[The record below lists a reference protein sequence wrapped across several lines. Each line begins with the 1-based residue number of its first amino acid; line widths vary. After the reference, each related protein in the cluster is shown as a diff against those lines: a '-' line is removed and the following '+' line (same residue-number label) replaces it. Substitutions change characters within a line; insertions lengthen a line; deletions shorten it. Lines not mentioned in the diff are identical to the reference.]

1 MTKLEVHLKT
11 KLKEL
16 REARQL
22 TQDALAKV
30 MGVSRQTINSI
41 ETNKYIAS
49 LPLAIK
55 LANYFKTR
63 VEDIF
68 HV

>member
-1 MTKLEVHLKT
+1 MKT

-16 REARQL
+16 REAKQL
-22 TQDALAKV
+22 TQDELAKV

-55 LANYFKTR
+55 LANYFKTS

-68 HV
+68 HVKKEHL

>member
-1 MTKLEVHLKT
+1 VHLKT

-16 REARQL
+16 REARHL

-30 MGVSRQTINSI
+30 MGVSRQTIHSI

-68 HV
+68 HL